1 MEVMEGG
8 GHAGTALVQR
18 GVWGQGQKGA
28 RSQQATATWQESR
41 AKRGCEEDGGG
52 EGGRLLAGLD
62 KRLGVPG
69 SPLGSLHGGDPRGES
84 STVMSPELEIRLRS
98 GVRGQGSRSQIFCNP
113 SSERSEVLRQ
123 RGPAGQPRL
132 GTSGGGA
139 FYSATHEDLHPVS
152 GR

>member
-1 MEVMEGG
+1 MQ
-8 GHAGTALVQR
+8 ALLWCR
-18 GVWGQGQKGA
+18 EECGVKGKRGQGHSKPLPPGK
-28 RSQQATATWQESR
+28 R
-41 AKRGCEEDGGG
+41 AEQS